1 MIFCIYLVQAEGFS
15 PLAARPA
22 PTLLTSSFADEFS
35 VVLVSQGKAFRS
47 RKTAPTLESLS
58 KYGKQKNM
66 GITTVIPIF
75 LARREG
81 FEPPEALTSTVFK
94 TAVIDHSTISAFSYI
109 TLFNSFIILYPK

>member
-1 MIFCIYLVQAEGFS
+1 MIFCIYLAQAEGFS

-58 KYGKQKNM
+58 KNGKQKIWEDHV
-66 GITTVIPIF
+66 GLPIF
-75 LARREG
+75 LAQREG
-81 FEPPEALTSTVFK
+81 FEPPETLVSTVFK
-94 TAVIDHSTISAFSYI
+94 TAAIDHSTISAYFTQTI
-109 TLFNSFIILYPK
+109 